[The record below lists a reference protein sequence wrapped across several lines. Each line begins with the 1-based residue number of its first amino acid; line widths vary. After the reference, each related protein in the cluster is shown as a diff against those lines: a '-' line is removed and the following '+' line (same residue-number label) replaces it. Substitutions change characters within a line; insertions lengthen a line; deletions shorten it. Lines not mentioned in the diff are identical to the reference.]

1 MARAKQ
7 AVGILSYLRALGDD
21 VQLQLIS
28 PASVGWCYRSQAERA
43 LRLADMQQ
51 STAYEKSVL
60 LSECEDRLA
69 RAHTRF
75 DLASPVSKASS
86 PVTTLRAVA
95 KKAGRVPKVARGSYQ
110 VEELQM
116 KLWAGSWESV
126 SVRSSGVGQLSSVAS
141 EALLSEEMRQ
151 PELAESGDAV
161 DELLPAGDPGAADI
175 WGDKRPAIDSHLGS
189 LRARREEAMQ
199 RIKCE
204 AREEHALA
212 RRAFRSHDWAGSI
225 NHLNSALG
233 KAHSEPL
240 LRLRA
245 RATLRSEAT
254 RMLEDAAAA
263 SANAPRRADNYRLL
277 AVAHTRQHTWQG
289 RAEAGRAYLQGMDLA
304 PAESCYHSG
313 SEAASHGA
321 SIAGGRDN
329 NEPVRLE
336 KQRMPRR
343 RTPAAAPTSCRR
355 PSLVAAQA
363 KREQGLDES
372 VAASAPIV
380 RVANT
385 AAPFAGFQQL
395 LHAIQRERRYPV

>member
-1 MARAKQ
+1 MFRP
-7 AVGILSYLRALGDD
+7 R
-21 VQLQLIS
+21 
-28 PASVGWCYRSQAERA
+28 CRSAGEDEPP
-43 LRLADMQQ
+43 DMQQ
-51 STAYEKSVL
+51 SSSLPNIHINRTAYEKSVL
-60 LSECEDRLA
+60 LRECEERLA
-69 RAHTRF
+69 RAHTRS

-95 KKAGRVPKVARGSYQ
+95 KKAARVPKVARGSYQ

-116 KLWAGSWESV
+116 KQWAGSWESITM
-126 SVRSSGVGQLSSVAS
+126 RSGVGRLSTVAS

-151 PELAESGDAV
+151 PELAESDDAM
-161 DELLPAGDPGAADI
+161 DELLPAGDPGTPDI
-175 WGDKRPAIDSHLGS
+175 WGDKRSAIASHLGS
-189 LRARREEAMQ
+189 LRAQREEAMQ

-212 RRAFRSHDWAGSI
+212 RRAFRSHDWVGSI

-254 RMLEDAAAA
+254 PMLEDAVAA

-277 AVAHTRQHTWQG
+277 AVAQTRQHTWQG

-304 PAESCYHSG
+304 PAEACYHTG
-313 SEAASHGA
+313 SEASSHGV

-329 NEPVRLE
+329 SEPEKLE

-343 RTPAAAPTSCRR
+343 RKPVAAPTSCRR

-363 KREQGLDES
+363 KRDQGLDDS
-372 VAASAPIV
+372 VEASAPIV
-380 RVANT
+380 SVANT